1 MEAASP
7 ASHVHDAI
15 RQVRELKRRVL
26 EAERFTGY
34 SGRSRAVGGTA
45 ALIAGLAMSRPD
57 FPQTPDAHLAGWL
70 TLLAI
75 AVVGN
80 YSALLYWFFFH
91 PTQKKELSRLIPTVD
106 AFPPLLVGGLFTGV
120 LVQRGLYSLLFGT
133 WMCLYGLANLSSRRV
148 LPKAIWPLGLFY
160 IGSGAAFLVAP
171 DVSFTSPL
179 GAALVFFLGEWVGG
193 FIFHYN
199 RRPNAPLSSF
209 FGRAGDPY
217 GRKD

>member
-1 MEAASP
+1 MEAPSP

-15 RQVRELKRRVL
+15 RQVRDLQRRVL

-34 SGRSRAVGGTA
+34 SGRSRAFGGTA
-45 ALIAGLAMSRPD
+45 ALIAVVIMSRPD
-57 FPQTPDAHLAGWL
+57 FPRTVEAHLAGWL
-70 TLLAI
+70 AVLAF
-75 AVVGN
+75 AVIGN

-91 PTQKKELSRLIPTVD
+91 PTQKKEMRRLIPTVD
-106 AFPPLLVGGLFTGV
+106 AFPPLLVGGLFTLV
-120 LVQRGLYSLLFGT
+120 LIQRGLYDLLFGA

-160 IGSGAAFLVAP
+160 IGCGTAFLLVP
-171 DVSFTSPL
+171 GVSFTSPW
-179 GAALVFFLGEWVGG
+179 GAGLVFFFGEWVGG

-209 FGRAGDPY
+209 FGAG
-217 GRKD
+217 K

>member
-34 SGRSRAVGGTA
+34 SGRSRAIGGSA
-45 ALIAGLAMSRPD
+45 ALIAAVVMSRPV
-57 FPQTPDAHLAGWL
+57 FPRTVEAHLAGWL
-70 TLLAI
+70 AVLAF
-75 AVVGN
+75 AVIGN

-91 PTQKKELSRLIPTVD
+91 SRQKKELRRLIPTVD
-106 AFPPLLVGGLFTGV
+106 AFPPLLVGGLLSWV
-120 LVQRGLYSLLFGT
+120 LIRHGWYDLLFGT

-148 LPKAIWPLGLFY
+148 LPKAIWPLGFFY
-160 IGSGAAFLVAP
+160 IGSGAAFLLVP
-171 DVSFTSPL
+171 GVSFTSPW
-179 GAALVFFLGEWVGG
+179 GAGLVFFVGEWVGG

-199 RRPNAPLSSF
+199 RRPDAPLSSF
-209 FGRAGDPY
+209 FGRTGDPY
-217 GRKD
+217 GRKE